1 MEKEK
6 KIAVL
11 IDADNVAP
19 KYVKGMMDEIAKFG
33 SLTIKRI
40 YGDFTQQNKNGW
52 KNILLENAIIP
63 IQQFSYTTGKN
74 STDSAMIIDAMD
86 ILHSDEIDGFCLVSS
101 DSDFTRLAMRLRE
114 SGKLVV
120 GMGAKITPKPFI
132 SACNVFIY
140 LEVLR
145 GADSP
150 QNIQQA
156 NNTMLQS
163 NLPAKVG
170 AKTINLLNQSIDDVA
185 DENGWAPL
193 GEVGQL
199 VLKKK
204 PDFDSRNYGFKKL
217 SLLIEACSGYFDVSK
232 RSGNKHSVHVYVK
245 RKKYCK
251 ENPSRA

>member
-52 KNILLENAIIP
+52 KNVLLENAIIP

-101 DSDFTRLAMRLRE
+101 DSDFTRLAMRLME

-120 GMGAKITPKPFI
+120 GMGAKFTPTPFI

-140 LEVLR
+140 LER
-145 GADSP
+145 GADGSQNAP
-150 QNIQQA
+150 QSS
-156 NNTMLQS
+156 NTMPQTY
-163 NLPAKVG
+163 LPAKVG
-170 AKTINLLNQSIDDVA
+170 TKTINLLNQSIDDVA

-217 SLLIEACSGYFDVSK
+217 SLLLEACTGHFDVSK
-232 RSGNKHSVHVYVK
+232 RLGNKHSVHVYVK
-245 RKKYCK
+245 RKKIL
-251 ENPSRA
+251 